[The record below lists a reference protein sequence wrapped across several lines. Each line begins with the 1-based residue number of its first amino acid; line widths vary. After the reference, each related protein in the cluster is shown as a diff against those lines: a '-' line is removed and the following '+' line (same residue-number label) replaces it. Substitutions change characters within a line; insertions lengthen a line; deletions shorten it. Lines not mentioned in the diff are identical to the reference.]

1 MSEVQNALCR
11 LGITVTS
18 GVYSLPSQKPKSVR
32 RIPKTLAL
40 YTYRVG
46 YLWSVREINQGKP
59 LQKLYPDNV
68 LWSLLGDVQM
78 VKIIILAGFCRS
90 VARLIMISKSVV

>member
-1 MSEVQNALCR
+1 MSILNTFYMCNSMCEVQNNLCR

-18 GVYSLPSQKPKSVR
+18 GVHSMSSQKPKSVL

-59 LQKLYPDNV
+59 TQELYPDNV
-68 LWSLLGDVQM
+68 LWSFRGDV
-78 VKIIILAGFCRS
+78 KIPLLHI
-90 VARLIMISKSVV
+90 